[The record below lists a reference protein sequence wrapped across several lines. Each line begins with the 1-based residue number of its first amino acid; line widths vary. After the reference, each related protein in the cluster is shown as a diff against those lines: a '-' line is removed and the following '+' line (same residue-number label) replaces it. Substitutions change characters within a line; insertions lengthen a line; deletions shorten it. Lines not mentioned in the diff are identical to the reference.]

1 MKKKLIILL
10 VMCSIVSFSYAQY
23 HSTVQ
28 SATKSSVTMRVIGY
42 GKNAKIASVDAE
54 NNAIKTLLFAGAQDT
69 SYRLPFIPDNKETV
83 ETKNKDFF
91 GNLYKNEYK
100 NFIESSIVVTAFG
113 KDAQKRKCI
122 TMDICVRAEQLRAYL
137 ENNGIIRKFGL

>member
-91 GNLYKNEYK
+91 DNLYKNEYK

>member
-42 GKNAKIASVDAE
+42 GKNAKTASADAE

-91 GNLYKNEYK
+91 DNLYKNEYK

>member
-1 MKKKLIILL
+1 MKKNLILL
-10 VMCSIVSFSYAQY
+10 LIMCCFVSTSYAQY
-23 HSTVQ
+23 HSVVQ
-28 SATKSSVTMRVIGY
+28 SATKSSVTMRVTGY
-42 GKNAKIASVDAE
+42 GKNAKVASVDAE
-54 NNAIKTLLFAGAQDT
+54 NNAIKTLLYAGAQET
-69 SYRLPFIPDNKETV
+69 SYRLPLISENKETV

-91 GNLYKNEYK
+91 DNLYKNEYK

>member
-1 MKKKLIILL
+1 
-10 VMCSIVSFSYAQY
+10 MCSIFSFSYAQY

-42 GKNAKIASVDAE
+42 GKNAKTASADAE

-69 SYRLPFIPDNKETV
+69 SYRLPLIPDNKETV

-91 GNLYKNEYK
+91 DKLYKNEYK

>member
-1 MKKKLIILL
+1 
-10 VMCSIVSFSYAQY
+10 MCSIVSFSYAQY

-91 GNLYKNEYK
+91 DNLYKNEYK